1 MPEEIEVPTEHLHEK
16 MEEEAEHG
24 KKWVMRVAV
33 SSALLAVAAAICA
46 LFAGGRANEAILK
59 QMQATDQWA
68 FYQAKGIKAS
78 VTQSRLDTLDALG
91 KPVTAEEKAK
101 IAKYDGEQKQIEEQ
115 GHALEDESE
124 LLMHSHEHLA
134 LAVTFFQIAIAIGAI
149 AVLAKIPPLWFAS
162 LGVGAGGL
170 YFMAVGLS

>member
-24 KKWVMRVAV
+24 RRWIVRVAV
-33 SSALLAVAAAICA
+33 SSALLAVAAAISA

-68 FYQAKGIKAS
+68 FYQAKGIKSS
-78 VTQSRLDTLDALG
+78 VTQAKLDTLDALG
-91 KPVTAEEKAK
+91 KPAAAEEKAK

-149 AVLAKIPPLWFAS
+149 SVLAKIPLLWFAS
-162 LGVGAGGL
+162 LGAGAAGIL
-170 YFMAVGLS
+170 FMAIGLV